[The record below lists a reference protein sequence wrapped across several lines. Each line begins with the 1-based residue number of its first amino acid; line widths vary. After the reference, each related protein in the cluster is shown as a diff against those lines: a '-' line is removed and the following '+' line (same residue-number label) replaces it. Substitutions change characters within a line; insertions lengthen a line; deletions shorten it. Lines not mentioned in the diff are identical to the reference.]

1 MAGANLVDVD
11 MSSADDRSL
20 FLSTQKLFSILITV
34 GQAAAYLFSGMFGN
48 FNDIG
53 PIYCALIVL
62 QLFFAGI
69 IVMLLD
75 EVLQKGYGLGSGV

>member
-1 MAGANLVDVD
+1 
-11 MSSADDRSL
+11 
-20 FLSTQKLFSILITV
+20 
-34 GQAAAYLFSGMFGN
+34 MFGN

-53 PIYCALIVL
+53 PIYCALIVA
-62 QLFFAGI
+62 QLFFASI

>member
-1 MAGANLVDVD
+1 
-11 MSSADDRSL
+11 
-20 FLSTQKLFSILITV
+20 
-34 GQAAAYLFSGMFGN
+34 MFGN